1 MYWSQCM
8 KTRKTIIVTSIT
20 SLAIAGTLSVAW
32 CTGCFT
38 PYNYFTGKRD
48 IRNDK
53 IQLVSSGLTL
63 PELIQEAEIG
73 KKYGF
78 LRSNAGCIV
87 TTQLSRGIAIY
98 NNLVENYLNKRN
110 GHDWRLRYE
119 QEIDSVR
126 QALGKR

>member
-1 MYWSQCM
+1 M

-20 SLAIAGTLSVAW
+20 LLAIAGSLSFAW
-32 CTGCFT
+32 WTGCFT
-38 PYNYFTGKRD
+38 PYNYFTAKRN
-48 IRNDK
+48 IRNGK

-78 LRSNAGCIV
+78 SRSNAGCIV
-87 TTQLSRGIAIY
+87 TTELSQGIAIY

-110 GHDWRLRYE
+110 GHDWRLRYKR
-119 QEIDSVR
+119 EIDSVR
-126 QALGKR
+126 KDLGKR